1 MVAPALP
8 PGWCFAGA
16 TLLAAEVRARYA
28 HEGSPRAHA
37 ELRLTHPDASVE
49 GARTERFRARLL
61 STQGAPA
68 LALLR
73 DALLAA
79 VRTAEPAF
87 AWADTAPRSPSEHP
101 APAPTRGAAPGPT
114 PPRAPES
121 EALQHARNLFAQGL
135 YDEASDA
142 LTAAA
147 RDAAAPAL
155 RRDAR
160 ALHGELLWQSGRHH
174 EALTALDAALARD
187 PDSAA
192 LHCLAMVFRGE
203 HHDPRAADHARA
215 LVALSDGDPG
225 PTLRAARALLALGLD
240 DEARRVA
247 APLRDDDAAPVTQLL
262 DLAALYEGAGDYA
275 SADALYA
282 RALALEPANPGALLG
297 AGTLGAWRGESHT
310 ARARAEAVLAAQPDA
325 AAALCLR
332 GAAHMLDGDAARAL
346 DDFNRAEAVTSA
358 PDPVTSVWRAE
369 ALLRGGR
376 YAEAVAEARRGGVRS
391 DDISSHVAAQLV
403 IALAQIREGT
413 FPGMPEYV
421 LKQALATLRAD
432 AAPLRPRD
440 AAVPYEDLVAQ
451 LEKSLAKL
459 RGNRSPAATYVR
471 HDGSLT
477 RLDAPFS
484 PRVASKRALWRFVS
498 TGDPREALAAFDAV
512 HARAP
517 DAAEPYNYRGELY
530 LYLGDAAAARREFE
544 RAIARYER
552 SRWAYIGLAGAA
564 VLEARYEE
572 ALGHIASSVSLAGP
586 PGPTAFVYRGEAHR
600 RLGHRAEA
608 RADLETCVR
617 AHPQRIGAW
626 VNLALLS
633 VAEGDLHGAHATLD
647 TLRHRAPGFVA
658 DAARGLQT
666 SPAALTDAPA
676 LAALFEEMLA
686 MLRGNRGSSC
696 VTYFT
701 RDGTLRAVSPHTNR
715 DA

>member
-8 PGWCFAGA
+8 AGWSFAGA
-16 TLLAAEVRARYA
+16 TLLAAEVRARYT
-28 HEGSPRAHA
+28 HEGSARA
-37 ELRLTHPDASVE
+37 ELRLAHPDASTE
-49 GARTERFRARLL
+49 GARTVRFRARLL
-61 STQGAPA
+61 STPHAPA
-68 LALLR
+68 LAPLR

-79 VRTAEPAF
+79 VRDAEPAF
-87 AWADTAPRSPSEHP
+87 AWADTAPRRTSEHP
-101 APAPTRGAAPGPT
+101 APAPTRGTAPGPT
-114 PPRAPES
+114 PAPAPAP

-135 YDEASDA
+135 YDDA
-142 LTAAA
+142 FAALDDAA
-147 RDAAAPAL
+147 RDAVAPAL
-155 RRDAR
+155 LHDAR
-160 ALHGELLWQSGRHH
+160 ALHAELLWQSGRHH
-174 EALTALDAALARD
+174 EALTALDAALAHFPR
-187 PDSAA
+187 SAA
-192 LHCLAMVFRGE
+192 LHCLAMVCRGE

-215 LVALSDGDPG
+215 LVALSDGEPG

-240 DEARRVA
+240 DEARRA
-247 APLRDDDAAPVTQLL
+247 ADPLRDDPDAPVTQLL
-262 DLAALYEGAGDYA
+262 DLANLYEHVGDYDH
-275 SADALYA
+275 ADALYA
-282 RALALEPANPGALLG
+282 RALARDPANRSALLG
-297 AGTLGAWRGESHT
+297 AGTLGAWRGEAPT
-310 ARARAEAVLAAQPDA
+310 ARARAEAVLAAQPDDD
-325 AAALCLR
+325 AALCLR

-346 DDFNRAEAVTSA
+346 DDFDRALRLA
-358 PDPVTSVWRAE
+358 PAADPVTSVWRAE

-376 YAEAVAEARRGGVRS
+376 YAEAVDAARRGGVRS

-451 LEKSLAKL
+451 LEKALAKL

-471 HDGSLT
+471 HDGTLT
-477 RLDAPFS
+477 RLEAPFS

-498 TGDPREALAAFDAV
+498 TGDPNEALAAFDAV

-517 DAAEPYNYRGELY
+517 NAAEPYNYRGELY

-564 VLEARYEE
+564 VLDARYEE
-572 ALGHIASSVSLAGP
+572 ALAHIASSVSLAGP

-600 RLGHRAEA
+600 RLGHRVEA

-626 VNLALLS
+626 VNLGLLA
-633 VAEGDLHGAHATLD
+633 VTEGDLDGARSTLATL
-647 TLRHRAPGFVA
+647 RQRAPGFVA
-658 DAARGLQT
+658 DTARGLRAD
-666 SPAALTDAPA
+666 PASLTDAPA
-676 LAALFEEMLA
+676 LTALFDEMLA

-701 RDGTLRAVSPHTNR
+701 REGTLRAVSPHTNR